1 MKFKISSAL
10 KDQIGK
16 ELITDDNVAIFELV
30 KNSYDAEAKNVK
42 IVFKEIK
49 GKSPKIFII
58 DNGLGMSKKDL
69 EEKWLFVAY
78 SEKQTIGG
86 ISKNKRFM
94 AGSKG
99 MGRFSCDRLGS
110 KLKVY
115 TKTRLDR
122 DFNLLDIDWGDF
134 EKGQEK
140 EFKDID
146 VSLKTNKILKETFG
160 IIKKSGTIIEISD
173 LRNDWNFKNLQ
184 KLKGYLQR
192 LINPLQI
199 PNKDSFEI
207 ELISKDFVVDDNKQR
222 YDYYKVNGIVE
233 NIVYEKLKVKTTTI
247 ESNISEDGT
256 HILTKFSDKGIK
268 IFELKENNKFD
279 LKDIKVKVSF
289 LNTQAKSTFT
299 KLMGIGA
306 VNYGNLFV
314 FKNGFRIFPYGEED
328 NDWLQINK
336 RKTQG
341 HSRYL
346 GTREILGRIEIND
359 PKSEF
364 FKEVTS
370 RSEGLIDNKYLA
382 QLKEFVFNFIIK
394 RLEKYVVGAI
404 DWDSDREK
412 DPEKEKKGFDSIK
425 KDTLKIIKQIAGDLE
440 NKDLKYNKDFLK
452 MVEQKT
458 IEKIPETIK
467 NIENI
472 IKKEKD
478 KEIKVL
484 YNKQVQSLKL
494 GLKLQKEKQ
503 KEIIEEKD
511 KEIEIKEKESLF
523 LSKAIS
529 TDKEIM
535 LSLAHIIDNSTSPI
549 RNALKKINKKINE
562 DASIKEIIP
571 YIDEIDLENKK
582 IKSLSEMA
590 SLANFNT
597 KVTSI
602 KKDLIKYIVD
612 YLGKMKSTE
621 IDFKFNGQDL
631 EFIKRFKP
639 LEISIMLDNFI
650 SNSLKAKASLMLFN
664 FKLNKKEIVINISD
678 DSKKGIDSKN
688 KNFIFNRGFT
698 TTKGSGIGLY
708 NIRKMVESMDGK
720 FKYIGNAVKEQL
732 KGACFE
738 IRIQK

>member
-582 IKSLSEMA
+582 IKSLSETA